1 MGKEA
6 RLRMTWAVGSLLLV
20 LWLTACTEAA
30 PSQTDTDP
38 PAATPA
44 QSPVASIATADV
56 PLGMWKA
63 QDDSHVYLTL
73 EEGGTS
79 RGYDGCNTVG
89 GTWMA
94 EQDGVTITLGNVT
107 EVLCPHDDTWLL
119 EARAVTRDGDELIVL
134 DESGT
139 TIGRLLGEE

>member
-1 MGKEA
+1 MGKEV
-6 RLRMTWAVGSLLLV
+6 RLRKTWAVGSLLLV
-20 LWLTACTEAA
+20 LWLTACTGGTSS
-30 PSQTDTDP
+30 PTDTDP

-63 QDDSHVYLTL
+63 QGDSHVYLML
-73 EEGGTS
+73 EEDGTS
-79 RGYDGCNTVG
+79 TGYDGCNTVG

-119 EARAVTRDGDELIVL
+119 DARAVTRDGDELIVL

-139 TIGRLLGEE
+139 TIGRLRGEE